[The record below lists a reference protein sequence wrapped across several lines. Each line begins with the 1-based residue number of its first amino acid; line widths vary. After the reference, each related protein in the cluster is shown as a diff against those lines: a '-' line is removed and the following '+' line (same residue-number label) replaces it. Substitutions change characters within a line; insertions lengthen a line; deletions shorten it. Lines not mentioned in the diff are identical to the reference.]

1 MQPLAHPRA
10 LQNLA
15 LLTST
20 LPSPT
25 LRLRSLRYNDLDDEA
40 KRVLTDAA
48 KQRSAPLDLEL

>member
-1 MQPLAHPRA
+1 MHSLAHPIA

-15 LLTST
+15 SLPST

-25 LRLRSLRYNDLDDEA
+25 LRLLSLRANELDDEA

-48 KQRSAPLDLEL
+48 KRRNAPLDLKL